1 MDDGSGG
8 SNWRQLLLL
17 AIGLCSG
24 ISSGAIY
31 EVCGFPPFV
40 AGAAALAATM
50 IIVLTCVTYFLVKKH
65 GASFFWIWPALVPG
79 VTTLVSDITK
89 DSMPGNHYIEVGA
102 IMLTAG
108 IGGYS
113 LCLCALIRIWGAVS
127 NVGPQDR
134 SP

>member
-1 MDDGSGG
+1 MDDSSGG

-17 AIGLCSG
+17 AMGLCSV

-40 AGAAALAATM
+40 VRAAALAATM
-50 IIVLTCVTYFLVKKH
+50 IIVLTCLTYFLVKKC
-65 GASFFWIWPALVPG
+65 GASFFWIWPILAPMVM
-79 VTTLVSDITK
+79 TLMSDITK
-89 DSMPGNHYIEVGA
+89 DSMPGNHYLEVGV

-108 IGGYS
+108 IGGFS
-113 LCLCALIRIWGAVS
+113 LCLCALIRIWGDIS
-127 NVGPQDR
+127 HVGPQDR